1 MNLLINK
8 WLRKHFLL
16 NKFTFSV
23 CFSTTQ
29 ESSTITSL
37 LLYFYLKPGN
47 YLTFFNDHTGKFHST
62 KLLSKNKFYLLSK
75 SFTVTIMAQIVLEF
89 IFSLT
94 NNKSYFFEKC
104 LLFVQTNIEFLVDV
118 VPDDELEFECSVS
131 RLSVVEELRI
141 LDFGLIS
148 SKLTP
153 LVSGTNAKL
162 NKKPKAAIMA

>member
-8 WLRKHFLL
+8 WLRKHILL

-29 ESSTITSL
+29 ESTTLTSL
-37 LLYFYLKPGN
+37 FLNFYVKTGN
-47 YLTFFNDHTGKFHST
+47 YLTFFLYQHTGRFHST

-94 NNKSYFFEKC
+94 NNKSSFLSNLFFLKNVYFLFKPILNFSSTSSLMMNLNLNVQSRDFP
-104 LLFVQTNIEFLVDV
+104 LLKN
-118 VPDDELEFECSVS
+118 
-131 RLSVVEELRI
+131 
-141 LDFGLIS
+141 
-148 SKLTP
+148 
-153 LVSGTNAKL
+153 
-162 NKKPKAAIMA
+162 

>member
-23 CFSTTQ
+23 CFSTQ

-37 LLYFYLKPGN
+37 FLNFYVKTGN
-47 YLTFFNDHTGKFHST
+47 YLTCFNDHTGKFHST
-62 KLLSKNKFYLLSK
+62 KLLSKNKFYLSSK

-94 NNKSYFFEKC
+94 NNKSYFFLKNVYFLFKPILNFSSTLSLMMNLNSNVQFQDFP
-104 LLFVQTNIEFLVDV
+104 LLKN
-118 VPDDELEFECSVS
+118 
-131 RLSVVEELRI
+131 
-141 LDFGLIS
+141 
-148 SKLTP
+148 
-153 LVSGTNAKL
+153 
-162 NKKPKAAIMA
+162 

>member
-1 MNLLINK
+1 MNFLINK
-8 WLRKHFLL
+8 WLRKRILL

-23 CFSTTQ
+23 CFSTQ

-37 LLYFYLKPGN
+37 YLNFYLKTGN

-62 KLLSKNKFYLLSK
+62 KLLSKNKFYLSSK
-75 SFTVTIMAQIVLEF
+75 SFTVTVMAQIVLEF

-94 NNKSYFFEKC
+94 NNKSYFFFEKC

>member
-23 CFSTTQ
+23 CFSTQ

-37 LLYFYLKPGN
+37 FLNFYVKTGN
-47 YLTFFNDHTGKFHST
+47 YLTFFLYHHTGRFHST

-94 NNKSYFFEKC
+94 NNKSYFLKNVYFLFKPILNFSSTLSLMMNLNSNVQFQDFP
-104 LLFVQTNIEFLVDV
+104 LLKN
-118 VPDDELEFECSVS
+118 
-131 RLSVVEELRI
+131 
-141 LDFGLIS
+141 
-148 SKLTP
+148 
-153 LVSGTNAKL
+153 
-162 NKKPKAAIMA
+162 

>member
-1 MNLLINK
+1 
-8 WLRKHFLL
+8 
-16 NKFTFSV
+16 
-23 CFSTTQ
+23 
-29 ESSTITSL
+29 
-37 LLYFYLKPGN
+37 
-47 YLTFFNDHTGKFHST
+47 
-62 KLLSKNKFYLLSK
+62 
-75 SFTVTIMAQIVLEF
+75 MAQIVLEF

-94 NNKSYFFEKC
+94 NNKSYFFFEKC